1 MTKSSSHP
9 CDGTRNASHTL
20 NPTDPAAFILGLIAL
35 AFLLHELQWILLPFV
50 LSGLVAFVCTP
61 IVEWLTARLQKPRWI
76 SAVIVFIGLLFVVI
90 LAGRL
95 IAPPL
100 LHEIAQAV
108 TGIEPLFD
116 GLAKA
121 LLGNKT
127 INILGE
133 PMNAPQLAHAALIG
147 VRDWAGHAGRIALIG
162 SSLAAAIFGSVVG
175 FVLLFYFLLS
185 GPQLIKGV
193 LWLAPRERRPL
204 IGEVLRR
211 LDPLLKRYFIGVI
224 VTVFY
229 ASFAA
234 YLGLGLVLHV
244 EHALVL
250 AIVTGVL
257 EIIPVFGPAASAI
270 LAGLAA
276 IRSATGVGPI
286 IGYAIYAVALRLSID
301 QFLAPIVLGKAA
313 RMNPVIIIFSF
324 FAGGVLFGL
333 IGIIL
338 AIPIALTVRVA
349 ISAMR
354 SEA

>member
-1 MTKSSSHP
+1 M
-9 CDGTRNASHTL
+9 
-20 NPTDPAAFILGLIAL
+20 
-35 AFLLHELQWILLPFV
+35 
-50 LSGLVAFVCTP
+50 
-61 IVEWLTARLQKPRWI
+61 
-76 SAVIVFIGLLFVVI
+76 
-90 LAGRL
+90 
-95 IAPPL
+95 
-100 LHEIAQAV
+100 
-108 TGIEPLFD
+108 
-116 GLAKA
+116 
-121 LLGNKT
+121 
-127 INILGE
+127 
-133 PMNAPQLAHAALIG
+133 
-147 VRDWAGHAGRIALIG
+147 
-162 SSLAAAIFGSVVG
+162 
-175 FVLLFYFLLS
+175 LLFYFLLS

-244 EHALVL
+244 EHAVVL

-276 IRSATGVGPI
+276 IRSATGIGPI

-338 AIPIALTVRVA
+338 AIPTALTVRVA